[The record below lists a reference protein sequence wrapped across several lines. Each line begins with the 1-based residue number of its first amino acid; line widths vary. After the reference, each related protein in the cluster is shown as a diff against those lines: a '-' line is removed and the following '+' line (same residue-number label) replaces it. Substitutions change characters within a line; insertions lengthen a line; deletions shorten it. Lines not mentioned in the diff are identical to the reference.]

1 MKKIRCAI
9 YTRKSSED
17 GLEQEFNSLDAQYEA
32 CAAYIASQKVEGWVL
47 LPDRYDDGGLSGGS
61 MERPGLQRLLADI
74 DRGTV
79 DQILVYK
86 IDRLTRSLADFAK
99 MVERLDAAGTSF
111 VSVTQSFNTATSMGR
126 LTLNMLLSFA
136 QFEREVTAER
146 IRDKIAASKR
156 KGLWMG
162 ATVPLGYAA
171 DGRSL
176 KIAEPDAEVIR
187 RIYDL
192 YLKHRNTRVVKEA
205 VDAFGLKTPV
215 RTLISGRVKGGAQ
228 FSYGHIHYILTNPV
242 YAGRIRH
249 HAKVYPGQHPPLIDP
264 QVWDSIQEQLRSD
277 AAKDRTFTRRNRK
290 GARASASP
298 LAGKIFDQTGDI
310 LTPSHSKT
318 AKGRKLR
325 YYVSHRLVRGT
336 APRDPSGW
344 RLPAPEL
351 EDKVADLIRR
361 HLNQPEVRAGILV
374 DAAADETATIGTR
387 LSRLA
392 VGDAAANKD
401 MRRLC
406 LNLIERIDIM
416 PGEICVALS
425 GEHLAFVI
433 DVDHARIDEDVL
445 TFRSPFQQRKRG
457 VETRLIIGDA
467 PAEIDAT
474 LLCNVARA
482 HRYFDLVR
490 SGKTFAEI
498 SETEG
503 VSKRRVQQLIELAFL
518 APDIIRAIR
527 EGRQPVG
534 MTSDWLKRHAFPP
547 IWTEQRDAFATL

>member
-32 CAAYIASQKVEGWVL
+32 CAAYIVSQKAEGWVL
-47 LPDRYDDGGLSGGS
+47 LPERYDDGGLSGGTL
-61 MERPGLQRLLADI
+61 ERPGLQRLLADI
-74 DRGTV
+74 DRGAV

-99 MVERLDAAGTSF
+99 MVERLDAVGTSF

-187 RIYDL
+187 TIYDL
-192 YLKHRNTRVVKEA
+192 YLERRNTRVVKEA
-205 VDAFGLKTPV
+205 VDALGLKTPV

-249 HAKVYPGQHPPLIDP
+249 HAKVYPGQHHPLIDP
-264 QVWDSIQEQLRSD
+264 EVWDSIQDQLRSD
-277 AAKDRTFTRRNRK
+277 AAKDRTFTKRNRN
-290 GARASASP
+290 GAKASASP
-298 LAGKIFDQTGDI
+298 LAGKIFDQTGDR

-351 EDKVADLIRR
+351 QDKVADRVQR

-374 DAAADETATIGTR
+374 DATADETAEIGTR
-387 LSRLA
+387 LAELTA
-392 VGDAAANKD
+392 TTDTATDAD
-401 MRRLC
+401 YLC
-406 LNLIERIDIM
+406 LVLVDRIDIA
-416 PGEICVALS
+416 PGEIRIALS
-425 GEHLAFVI
+425 GDHLAKSLE
-433 DVDHARIDEDVL
+433 VDAARINEDLL
-445 TFRSPFQQRKRG
+445 TFRSPFQHRKRG
-457 VETRLIIGDA
+457 VETKLIIRDE
-467 PAEIDAT
+467 PAEIDET
-474 LLCNVARA
+474 LLRNIARA

-498 SETEG
+498 AETEC

-518 APDIIRAIR
+518 APDVIRAVR

-534 MTSDWLKRHAFPP
+534 MTSDWLKRHAFSP